1 MHYQQFA
8 VVGRETLQSVLFTV
22 GPVLIAALLV
32 GLLIG
37 MVQAAT
43 SINEA
48 TITFVPKLVVVAIVL
63 ALSGPFMVTTISNF
77 FQSVFVEI
85 ARVGR

>member
-8 VVGRETLQSVLFTV
+8 MVGRETLQSVLFTV

-63 ALSGPFMVTTISNF
+63 ALSGPFMMTTISNF
-77 FQSVFVEI
+77 FQSVFFEI
-85 ARVGR
+85 ARVGK

>member
-8 VVGRETLQSVLFTV
+8 MVGRETLQSVLFTV

-63 ALSGPFMVTTISNF
+63 ALSGPFMVTTISSF

>member
-8 VVGRETLQSVLFTV
+8 MVGRETLQSVLFTV

-63 ALSGPFMVTTISNF
+63 ALSGPFMMTTISNF
-77 FQSVFVEI
+77 FQSVFIEI
-85 ARVGR
+85 ARVGK

>member
-8 VVGRETLQSVLFTV
+8 MVGRETLQSVLFTV

-85 ARVGR
+85 ARVSR

>member
-8 VVGRETLQSVLFTV
+8 MVGRETLQSVLFTV

-37 MVQAAT
+37 MAQAAT

>member
-8 VVGRETLQSVLFTV
+8 MVGRETLQSVLFTV
-22 GPVLIAALLV
+22 GPILIAALLV

>member
-1 MHYQQFA
+1 MPYQQFA
-8 VVGRETLQSVLFTV
+8 MVGRETLQSVLFTV
-22 GPVLIAALLV
+22 GPVLIAALAV
-32 GLLIG
+32 GLVIG

-48 TITFVPKLVVVAIVL
+48 TLTFVPKLVVVAVVL

-77 FQSVFVEI
+77 FQSVFTEI

>member
-8 VVGRETLQSVLFTV
+8 MVGRETLQSVLFTV
-22 GPVLIAALLV
+22 GPVLIAALAV
-32 GLLIG
+32 GLVIG

-48 TITFVPKLVVVAIVL
+48 TLTFVPKLVVVAVVL
-63 ALSGPFMVTTISNF
+63 ALSGPFMVATVSNF
-77 FQSVFVEI
+77 FQSVFTEI
-85 ARVGR
+85 SRVGR